1 MICKNCGMQND
12 DNAFIC
18 VSCGSRLEMN
28 GNQAQNQNQGYN
40 YGYAQNSEASQQPN
54 ENFSNQ
60 YNSQNGAQGFNQQ
73 PNGAY
78 TYNYNQNYNYTP
90 IDPSFVNKG
99 SIIAALVVGILTQSW
114 IAVILAVIA
123 LVRCSDF
130 ENAVRMGNFPLA
142 DEKRASINKLRKW
155 AWILCIVGVVISI
168 IGVIL
173 SVAGVIGFGIGEFLP
188 EILDELDMYED
199 FDDYYGYGEMLI
211 RSVSMWLK

>member
-1 MICKNCGMQND
+1 MQND

-90 IDPSFVNKG
+90 IDPSFVKKG

>member
-1 MICKNCGMQND
+1 MICKNCGTQND

-28 GNQAQNQNQGYN
+28 GGQAQNQSYN
-40 YGYAQNSEASQQPN
+40 YGYAQNNGASQQPN
-54 ENFSNQ
+54 GNFSNQ

-90 IDPSFVNKG
+90 IDPSFVKKG
-99 SIIAALVVGILTQSW
+99 SIIVALIVGILTQSW

-142 DEKRASINKLRKW
+142 DEKRASINKLRRW
-155 AWILCIVGVVISI
+155 AWILCFVGIVISI
-168 IGVIL
+168 IGIML

-188 EILDELDMYED
+188 EILDEFDMFED
-199 FDDYYGYGEMLI
+199 FDDCYGYGEMLI